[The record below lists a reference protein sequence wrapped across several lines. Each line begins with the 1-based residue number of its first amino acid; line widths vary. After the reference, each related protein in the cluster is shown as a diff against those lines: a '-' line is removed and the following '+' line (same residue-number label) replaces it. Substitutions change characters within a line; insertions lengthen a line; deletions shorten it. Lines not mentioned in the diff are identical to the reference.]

1 MDITIER
8 RTPKFIN
15 QSTVSP
21 ARAQIGK
28 EYILQVQDDFT
39 EEEKKSDPRHN
50 TCTSCWMQ
58 HRQSHWL
65 LDATL
70 NAAALM

>member
-1 MDITIER
+1 MFLVNTMDITIER

-39 EEEKKSDPRHN
+39 EEEKKKWS
-50 TCTSCWMQ
+50 
-58 HRQSHWL
+58 
-65 LDATL
+65 
-70 NAAALM
+70 